1 MKVYNRKSGKMGEDI
16 ACEYLIKNG
25 YRLIEK
31 NFSTKF
37 GEIDLIFSYKKIL
50 VFVEVKLKIGEE
62 HGSPSEMINARK
74 IYQIRKTAVTFLLK
88 NSKFA
93 ILFPIQRIDAV
104 CIVLN
109 HDKSVKSINHYENIG
124 I

>member
-1 MKVYNRKSGKMGEDI
+1 MKVFNRASGKIGKDI
-16 ACEYLIKNG
+16 ASEYLVKKG
-25 YRLIEK
+25 YKLIQK

-37 GEIDLIFSYKKIL
+37 GEIDLIFSYQKRL
-50 VFVEVKLKIGEE
+50 VFVEVKLKVGEE
-62 HGSPSEMINARK
+62 YGRPSDMINPRK

-88 NSKFA
+88 NSEFA

-109 HDKSVKSINHYENIG
+109 SDKSVKSIDHYENIG
-124 I
+124 V